1 MKKLIYTSGTLLLMV
16 FCFSSCTKK
25 KDYTCVCRY
34 LSSGA
39 EISRSTVS
47 ATSTDNASDECD
59 EKESAFLVGDHCDIE
74 P

>member
-1 MKKLIYTSGTLLLMV
+1 MKNLFYTGCLFLLLAV
-16 FCFSSCTKK
+16 CFSSCTKK

-34 LSSGA
+34 LTTGT

-59 EKESAFLVGDHCDIE
+59 GKESAFLVGDHCDIE
-74 P
+74 